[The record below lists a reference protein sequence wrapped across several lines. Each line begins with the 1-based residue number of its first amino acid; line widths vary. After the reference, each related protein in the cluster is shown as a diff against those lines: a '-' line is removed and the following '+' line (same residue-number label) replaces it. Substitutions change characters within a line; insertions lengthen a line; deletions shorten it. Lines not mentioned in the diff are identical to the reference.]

1 MGRIRASKRFDVLLH
16 ASKNGGY
23 GMSERNGMNYIEIL
37 LVEDN
42 QGDVVLTK
50 RALKSGK
57 VLHNLHVANDGEAAL
72 AFLHDVEYGQAPRPD
87 LILLDLN
94 LPKVNGREVLAKIKS
109 NEALASIPVIVL
121 TTSKADEDIMKTY
134 ELHANSFITKPVDWP
149 QFVNVIRSIE
159 EYWFTVVKLPL
170 HEG

>member
-1 MGRIRASKRFDVLLH
+1 
-16 ASKNGGY
+16 
-23 GMSERNGMNYIEIL
+23 MSERNNTNYIEIL

-72 AFLHDVEYGQAPRPD
+72 SYLHDGEYGQAPRPD
-87 LILLDLN
+87 LIMLDLN
-94 LPKVNGREVLAKIKS
+94 LPKVSGREVLEKIKS
-109 NEALASIPVIVL
+109 NDAIASIPVVVL

-134 ELHANSFITKPVDWP
+134 ELHANSFITKPV
-149 QFVNVIRSIE
+149 
-159 EYWFTVVKLPL
+159 
-170 HEG
+170 

>member
-1 MGRIRASKRFDVLLH
+1 MT
-16 ASKNGGY
+16 
-23 GMSERNGMNYIEIL
+23 ERDSVNYIEIL

-42 QGDVVLTK
+42 PADVLLTK

-72 AFLHDVEYGQAPRPD
+72 AFLRDVEYGRAPRPD

-94 LPKVNGREVLAKIKS
+94 LPKVNGREVLEYIKS
-109 NEALASIPVIVL
+109 NAAFASIPVVIL
-121 TTSKADEDIMKTY
+121 TTSNADDDILESY

-149 QFVNVIRSIE
+149 QFMNVIRLLE
-159 EYWFTVVKLPL
+159 EYWFTIVRLPQR
-170 HEG
+170 ED

>member
-1 MGRIRASKRFDVLLH
+1 MTD
-16 ASKNGGY
+16 KN
-23 GMSERNGMNYIEIL
+23 SVNYIEIL

-42 QGDVVLTK
+42 QADVVLTK

-72 AFLHDVEYGQAPRPD
+72 AYLHDVEYGKAPRPD
-87 LILLDLN
+87 LVLLDLN

-109 NEALASIPVIVL
+109 NEALASIPVVVL
-121 TTSKADEDIMKTY
+121 TTSKADEDVLIAY

-149 QFVNVIRSIE
+149 QFMNVIQHIE

-170 HEG
+170 RED

>member
-1 MGRIRASKRFDVLLH
+1 
-16 ASKNGGY
+16 
-23 GMSERNGMNYIEIL
+23 

-42 QGDVVLTK
+42 QADVVLTK

-72 AFLHDVEYGQAPRPD
+72 AFLRDVEYGKAPRPD
-87 LILLDLN
+87 LVLLDLN

-109 NEALASIPVIVL
+109 NEALASIPVVVL
-121 TTSKADEDIMKTY
+121 TTSKADEDVMIAY

-149 QFVNVIRSIE
+149 QFMNVIQHIE

-170 HEG
+170 RED

>member
-1 MGRIRASKRFDVLLH
+1 
-16 ASKNGGY
+16 
-23 GMSERNGMNYIEIL
+23 MSERNNTSYIEIL

-72 AFLHDVEYGQAPRPD
+72 AFLHDVEYGQATRPD

-94 LPKVNGREVLAKIKS
+94 LPKVDGREVLARIKS
-109 NEALASIPVIVL
+109 NEALASIPVVVL

-170 HEG
+170 REE

>member
-1 MGRIRASKRFDVLLH
+1 M
-16 ASKNGGY
+16 
-23 GMSERNGMNYIEIL
+23 EIL

-42 QGDVVLTK
+42 PGDVLLTK

-94 LPKVNGREVLAKIKS
+94 LPKVNGREVLEKIKS
-109 NEALASIPVIVL
+109 NDALASIPVVVL
-121 TTSKADEDIMKTY
+121 TTSKAEEDILRNIRIARQQ
-134 ELHANSFITKPVDWP
+134 LHHQA
-149 QFVNVIRSIE
+149 R
-159 EYWFTVVKLPL
+159 
-170 HEG
+170 

>member
-1 MGRIRASKRFDVLLH
+1 
-16 ASKNGGY
+16 
-23 GMSERNGMNYIEIL
+23 MSDRDSMNYIEIL

-42 QGDVVLTK
+42 EGDVLLTK

-57 VLHNLHVANDGEAAL
+57 VLHNMHVATDGEAAL

-94 LPKVNGREVLAKIKS
+94 LPKVNGRDVLKSIKS

-121 TTSKADEDIMKTY
+121 TTSKADEDVLKSY

-149 QFVNVIRSIE
+149 QFMNVIRLIE
-159 EYWFTVVKLPL
+159 EYWFTVVKLPKQ
-170 HEG
+170 EG

>member
-1 MGRIRASKRFDVLLH
+1 VDYL
-16 ASKNGGY
+16 
-23 GMSERNGMNYIEIL
+23 EIL

-42 QGDVVLTK
+42 QADVVLTK

-72 AFLHDVEYGQAPRPD
+72 AFLRDVEYGKAPRPD
-87 LILLDLN
+87 LVLLDLN

-109 NEALASIPVIVL
+109 NEALASIPVVVL
-121 TTSKADEDIMKTY
+121 TTSKADEDVMIAY

-149 QFVNVIRSIE
+149 QFMNVIQHIE

-170 HEG
+170 RED

>member
-1 MGRIRASKRFDVLLH
+1 
-16 ASKNGGY
+16 
-23 GMSERNGMNYIEIL
+23 MSERNSADYMEIL

-42 QGDVVLTK
+42 PGDVLLTK

-72 AFLHDVEYGQAPRPD
+72 TFLHDVEYGQAPRPD

-94 LPKVNGREVLAKIKS
+94 LPKVGGREVLAKIKS
-109 NEALASIPVIVL
+109 NEALASIPVVVL
-121 TTSKADEDIMKTY
+121 TTSKADEDILKTY
-134 ELHANSFITKPVDWP
+134 QMHANSFITKPVDWP
-149 QFVNVIRSIE
+149 QFMNVVRLIE
-159 EYWFTVVKLPL
+159 EYWFTIVKLPQ